1 MSACTT
7 SFFPQGDGS
16 KLLQGCC
23 AYALRRARATL
34 RPKGCGGL
42 RTHVD
47 GHGTGKKRNHGQ
59 DTRANRTRTIP
70 KQVFTGTV
78 SIVRTHRSGCVAGG
92 ATSRVPKK
100 VDEPL
105 QKTRKRNA
113 LADAAR
119 AYSVSDGL
127 FVEVA
132 QRRRMKSRT
141 RAGNLTQC
149 GKTTSAQKAHLH
161 SQHALVHSDTIVATP
176 VHAGTMRAR
185 CVEQQ
190 HSLGGGGLPGADAR
204 GCAY

>member
-7 SFFPQGDGS
+7 SFFPQGEGS

-47 GHGTGKKRNHGQ
+47 SAYAPIGLWRWRGH
-59 DTRANRTRTIP
+59 
-70 KQVFTGTV
+70 
-78 SIVRTHRSGCVAGG
+78 
-92 ATSRVPKK
+92 SRVPKK
-100 VDEPL
+100 VDEPF

-119 AYSVSDGL
+119 AYSDSDGL

-132 QRRRMKSRT
+132 QRRRRKSRT

-149 GKTTSAQKAHLH
+149 GKTTSAQKAPSSIH
-161 SQHALVHSDTIVATP
+161 SMQAEPAASRVEVAT
-176 VHAGTMRAR
+176 VAR
-185 CVEQQ
+185 NHRTFSMC
-190 HSLGGGGLPGADAR
+190 S
-204 GCAY
+204 